1 MQFKTNIEIC
11 EMPNEDV
18 AGRTKIRM
26 TALKIHDDIN
36 EHNDNGITWIEKYIK
51 NNIKSLIGAS
61 YKVSFIDDEKT
72 IPSGHGTMDYDE
84 NGNVIFEDSD
94 TVGSIQN
101 AYIDTVELNG
111 VSTKA
116 LVTEGY
122 LYNQSYP
129 NFIEWLRDET
139 NSGTIYGSIE
149 INGKGKSKSI
159 VYANGGTNDDGT
171 PKIGRQPKIFD
182 FTALAILSD
191 FVPPADSSS
200 QVLELNSK
208 EGNTMKQIKSKQTV
222 ELNELSYDDIA
233 TLVTRA
239 FNTVMNPKNGYDD
252 YCYRYWIYKFY
263 PTSNRVILYSDY
275 EVPYKYFMTTYE
287 ISNNN
292 IVLGEITEVE
302 QDWKPINNEIEVEI
316 NAALIK
322 DILSKSNKEVKQMDE
337 KVILE
342 LNQKIENKTTEI
354 NELTNKNTELVT
366 ANTELNQTVV
376 GANKALEEANT
387 KIDSLTAELNS
398 CKEELSTLKAEKE
411 KAELEAKQAEVNYYY
426 ENEIPKNGFAE
437 EEVNSLKSYVDNAD
451 LEGLKSAESELCTK
465 KFKEMLS
472 KETKNEAEINSSKVS
487 FITIHEKDKK
497 VVADNSVIFFN

>member
-1 MQFKTNIEIC
+1 M
-11 EMPNEDV
+11 
-18 AGRTKIRM
+18 
-26 TALKIHDDIN
+26 
-36 EHNDNGITWIEKYIK
+36 
-51 NNIKSLIGAS
+51 
-61 YKVSFIDDEKT
+61 
-72 IPSGHGTMDYDE
+72 
-84 NGNVIFEDSD
+84 
-94 TVGSIQN
+94 
-101 AYIDTVELNG
+101 EL
-111 VSTKA
+111 
-116 LVTEGY
+116 
-122 LYNQSYP
+122 
-129 NFIEWLRDET
+129 R
-139 NSGTIYGSIE
+139 
-149 INGKGKSKSI
+149 
-159 VYANGGTNDDGT
+159 
-171 PKIGRQPKIFD
+171 
-182 FTALAILSD
+182 
-191 FVPPADSSS
+191 
-200 QVLELNSK
+200 
-208 EGNTMKQIKSKQTV
+208 
-222 ELNELSYDDIA
+222 
-233 TLVTRA
+233 
-239 FNTVMNPKNGYDD
+239 
-252 YCYRYWIYKFY
+252 
-263 PTSNRVILYSDY
+263 
-275 EVPYKYFMTTYE
+275 
-287 ISNNN
+287 NNN

-411 KAELEAKQAEVNYYY
+411 KAELEAKQAEVNSYY

-497 VVADNSVIFFN
+497 VVADNSVSFFN